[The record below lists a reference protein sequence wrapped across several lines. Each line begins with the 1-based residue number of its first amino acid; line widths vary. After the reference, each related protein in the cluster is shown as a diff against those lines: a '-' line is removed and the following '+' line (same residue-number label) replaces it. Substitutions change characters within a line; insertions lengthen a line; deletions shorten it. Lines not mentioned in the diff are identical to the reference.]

1 MFFSCKD
8 ARTKLIEFCA
18 QKEADKTRRKMNSF
32 KKIALGLAAAM
43 SFGVLSAL
51 PTSAAVNA
59 PTLTIDSATDAVT
72 SGESATAVVT
82 LSFISET
89 SADTA
94 TIISAMFSQPTGAA
108 KSATLSLLETSTSS
122 VVIAGNNV
130 SANVNSTVNTPTYV
144 TAKFLVTLNAPTVAG
159 TYDAKI
165 LTTSPI
171 NGPSVSWTVTVKAA
185 DLTPSASTTTSI
197 LNSGEVTTAT
207 ADATVYAP
215 KATSTD
221 AAAVIVVTPKNA
233 AGGSATE
240 SILATVSGSGMIGS
254 GSNATSI
261 SAQGR
266 SLVIP
271 SGNHIGVFA
280 DGTAGVSTITLTTLA
295 GVVLATEKVTFYGDI
310 ASIVATTVKSV
321 IPVGSNTSTI
331 KAVAYDASG
340 VTVGAGTLNAFSSDV
355 SVVSDSGTA
364 ATIVNGEAVFTLTGV
379 KTGGVAVTVK
389 SGIVSSSPVAT
400 RVEGTATTV
409 KLSFDK
415 SRYLP
420 GEAANITVQVLDAA
434 GLPLSGK
441 THANLFAT
449 GGIVSNYAFGSASD
463 VLTATSVTTDTA
475 TVKTYKVFMPLVQN
489 TIKIT
494 ATGGSSLPVAG
505 QVVVSAEAVVE
516 DSAQKA
522 ATDAAKEA
530 LEASNAA
537 TTAALDAAKAAD
549 AATAAAQ
556 AATDAVAALSESVT
570 KLIAGL
576 QAQIKS
582 LAAAV
587 AKIAKKVKA

>member
-1 MFFSCKD
+1 LLIPRKSN
-8 ARTKLIEFCA
+8 RTKLNFCSH
-18 QKEADKTRRKMNSF
+18 KESEETRRKMNSF

-43 SFGVLSAL
+43 SFGVMSAL

-94 TIISAMFSQPTGAA
+94 TIISAMFSQPTGSA

-130 SANVNSTVNTPTYV
+130 SASINSTVNTPTYV
-144 TAKFLVTLNAPTVAG
+144 TAKFLVTLNTLSVAG
-159 TYDAKI
+159 TYEAKI

-197 LNSGEVTTAT
+197 LNAGEVTTAT

-266 SLVIP
+266 SLVIS
-271 SGNHIGVFA
+271 SGNYIGVFA
-280 DGTAGVSTITLTTLA
+280 DGTAGVSTITLTTLT
-295 GVVLATEKVTFYGDI
+295 GTVIATEKVTFYGDI
-310 ASIVATTVKSV
+310 ASIVATAVKPV
-321 IPVGSNTSTI
+321 IAVGSNASTI

-340 VTVGAGTLNAFSSDV
+340 VTVGAGTLNVFSSDV

-389 SGIVSSSPVAT
+389 SGIVSSSPVPT
-400 RVEGTATTV
+400 RVEGTAATV

-415 SRYLP
+415 EVYLP
-420 GEAANITVQVLDAA
+420 GEAAVITVQVIDAS
-434 GLPLSGK
+434 GLPVSGK

-449 GGIVSNYAFGSASD
+449 GGIVPNYAFGATSD

-475 TVKTYKVFMPLVQN
+475 TVKTYKVFMPLTENVV
-489 TIKIT
+489 KIS
-494 ATGGSSLPVAG
+494 ATGGSSLPLAG
-505 QVVVSAEAVVE
+505 QVTVTASAEVSNA
-516 DSAQKA
+516 AAKA
-522 ATDAAKEA
+522 ATKASEEAAA
-530 LEASNAA
+530 AANAA
-537 TTAALDAAKAAD
+537 TNAALAAAKAAD

-556 AATDAVAALSESVT
+556 KASDSVAALSESVN
-570 KLIAGL
+570 KLIASL

-582 LAAAV
+582 LAAVV

>member
-1 MFFSCKD
+1 
-8 ARTKLIEFCA
+8 
-18 QKEADKTRRKMNSF
+18 MNSF

-43 SFGVLSAL
+43 TFGVMSAL
-51 PTSAAVNA
+51 PTSAAVIQ
-59 PTLTIDSATDAVT
+59 PTLTIDSATDSIV
-72 SGESATAVVT
+72 SGETATAVVT

-89 SADTA
+89 AADTA
-94 TIISAMFSQPTGAA
+94 TVLSAIFSQPTGSS
-108 KSATLSLLETSTSS
+108 KSATLSLLETTTS
-122 VVIAGNNV
+122 VVTIAAGSL
-130 SANVNSTVNTPTYV
+130 SADVNSTVGTPGFV
-144 TAKFLVTLNAPTVAG
+144 TAKFTVSLVAPSVAG
-159 TYDAKI
+159 TYEARI
-165 LTTSPI
+165 LTTRPAT
-171 NGPSVSWTVTVKAA
+171 GPSVAWTVTVKAA
-185 DLTPSASTTTSI
+185 DLTPAASTTTSI
-197 LNSGEVTTAT
+197 INKGEVTTAT
-207 ADATVYAP
+207 ADDSVFAP

-240 SILATVSGSGMIGS
+240 SILATVSGAGMIGF
-254 GSNATSI
+254 GTNATTMTSV
-261 SAQGR
+261 GR

-271 SGNHIGVFA
+271 AGNHIGVFA
-280 DGTAGVSTITLTTLA
+280 DGTAGVSTITLTTLTGA
-295 GVVLATEKVTFYGDI
+295 VLATEKVTFYGDI
-310 ASIVATTVKSV
+310 ASIVATAVKPVISV
-321 IPVGSNTSTI
+321 GANTSTI
-331 KAVAYDASG
+331 KAIAYDASG

-389 SGIVSSSPVAT
+389 SGTVSSAPVAT
-400 RVEGTATTV
+400 RVEGTVATV

-415 SRYLP
+415 TQYLP
-420 GEAANITVQVLDAA
+420 GEAATVTVQVLDAA
-434 GLPLSGK
+434 GLPVSGK

-505 QVVVSAEAVVE
+505 QVVVSAEALVE

-582 LAAAV
+582 LATTV

>member
-1 MFFSCKD
+1 
-8 ARTKLIEFCA
+8 
-18 QKEADKTRRKMNSF
+18 
-32 KKIALGLAAAM
+32 
-43 SFGVLSAL
+43 
-51 PTSAAVNA
+51 
-59 PTLTIDSATDAVT
+59 
-72 SGESATAVVT
+72 
-82 LSFISET
+82 
-89 SADTA
+89 
-94 TIISAMFSQPTGAA
+94 
-108 KSATLSLLETSTSS
+108 
-122 VVIAGNNV
+122 
-130 SANVNSTVNTPTYV
+130 
-144 TAKFLVTLNAPTVAG
+144 LVTLNAPTVAG

-197 LNSGEVTTAT
+197 LNAGEVTTAT

-280 DGTAGVSTITLTTLA
+280 DGTAGVSTITLTTLT

-321 IPVGSNTSTI
+321 IPVGSNVSTI
-331 KAVAYDASG
+331 KAVAYDAAG

-364 ATIVNGEAVFTLTGV
+364 ATIVNGEALFTLTGV

-389 SGIVSSSPVAT
+389 SGTVSSAPVAT
-400 RVEGTATTV
+400 RVEGAAATV

-415 SRYLP
+415 AQYLP
-420 GEAANITVQVLDAA
+420 GEAATITVQVLDAA
-434 GLPLSGK
+434 GLPVSGK

-463 VLTATSVTTDTA
+463 VLTSASVTTDTA

-505 QVVVSAEAVVE
+505 QVVVSAEALVE

-556 AATDAVAALSESVT
+556 AATDAVAALSESVA

-582 LAAAV
+582 LATVV

>member
-1 MFFSCKD
+1 
-8 ARTKLIEFCA
+8 
-18 QKEADKTRRKMNSF
+18 MNSF

-94 TIISAMFSQPTGAA
+94 TVISAMFSQPTGSA
-108 KSATLSLLETSTSS
+108 KSATLSLLETSTAS

-159 TYDAKI
+159 TYDARI

-197 LNSGEVTTAT
+197 LNAGETTSAT

-215 KATSTD
+215 KATSSD

-240 SILATVSGSGMIGS
+240 SLLATVSGTGLIGT
-254 GSNATSI
+254 GSNATTI
-261 SAQGR
+261 SATGR
-266 SLVIP
+266 ALVIP
-271 SGNHIGVFA
+271 AGNHIGVFA
-280 DGTAGVSTITLTTLA
+280 DGTAGVGTITLTTLS
-295 GVVLATEKVTFYGDI
+295 GTVIATEKVTFYGDI
-310 ASIVATTVKSV
+310 ASIVATTVKPV
-321 IPVGSNTSTI
+321 ITVGSNTSTI
-331 KAVAYDASG
+331 KAVAYDAAG
-340 VTVGAGTLNAFSSDV
+340 VTVGAGTLNVFSSNTAI
-355 SVVSDSGTA
+355 VSDSGTA

-379 KTGGVAVTVK
+379 KTGGVAITVK
-389 SGIVSSSPVAT
+389 SGTVSSTPVAT
-400 RVEGTATTV
+400 RVEGAAATV

-415 SRYLP
+415 EVYLP
-420 GEAANITVQVLDAA
+420 GEAATITVQVLDVD

-449 GGIVSNYAFGSASD
+449 GGIVPNYAFGSTSD
-463 VLTATSVTTDTA
+463 ALTATSVTTDTS
-475 TVKTYKVFMPLVQN
+475 TVKTYKVFMPLTENVV
-489 TIKIT
+489 KIS
-494 ATGGSSLPVAG
+494 ATGGTSLPLAG
-505 QVVVSAEAVVE
+505 QVVVTASAEV
-516 DSAQKA
+516 
-522 ATDAAKEA
+522 
-530 LEASNAA
+530 SNA
-537 TTAALDAAKAAD
+537 AAKAATKASEE
-549 AATAAAQ
+549 AAAAAQ
-556 AATDAVAALSESVT
+556 AATDAALAAAKAADAASLQAQAAVDAVNKLSADVATLIASLRKQITDLT
-570 KLIAGL
+570 KLI
-576 QAQIKS
+576 
-582 LAAAV
+582 V
-587 AKIAKKVKA
+587 KIQKKVRA

>member
-1 MFFSCKD
+1 
-8 ARTKLIEFCA
+8 
-18 QKEADKTRRKMNSF
+18 MNSF

-43 SFGVLSAL
+43 SFGVMSAL
-51 PTSAAVNA
+51 PTSAAVIQ
-59 PTLTIDSATDAVT
+59 PTLTIDSATDSIVA
-72 SGESATAVVT
+72 GETATAVVT

-89 SADTA
+89 AADTA
-94 TIISAMFSQPTGAA
+94 TVLSAIFAQPVGSS
-108 KSATLSLLETSTSS
+108 KSATLSLLETTTS
-122 VVIAGNNV
+122 VVTIAAGNL
-130 SANVNSTVNTPTYV
+130 SADINSTVGTPGFV
-144 TAKFLVTLNAPTVAG
+144 TAKFTVSLVAPTVAG
-159 TYDAKI
+159 TYEARI
-165 LTTSPI
+165 LTTRPAT
-171 NGPSVSWTVTVKAA
+171 GPSVAWTVTVKAA
-185 DLTPSASTTTSI
+185 DVTPSAATTTSI
-197 LNSGEVTTAT
+197 LNAGEVTTAT

-233 AGGSATE
+233 AGGAATE
-240 SILATVSGSGMIGS
+240 SILATVSGTGMIGF
-254 GSNATSI
+254 GTNATTMTSV
-261 SAQGR
+261 GR

-271 SGNHIGVFA
+271 AGNHIGVFA
-280 DGTAGVSTITLTTLA
+280 DGTAGVSTITLTTLTGA
-295 GVVLATEKVTFYGDI
+295 VLATEKVTFYGDI
-310 ASIVATTVKSV
+310 ASIVATAVKPV
-321 IPVGSNTSTI
+321 IATGANTSTI

-364 ATIVNGEAVFTLTGV
+364 ASIVNGEAVFTLTGV

-389 SGIVSSSPVAT
+389 SGTVSSAPVAA
-400 RVEGTATTV
+400 RVEGTAATV

-415 SRYLP
+415 AKYLP
-420 GEAANITVQVLDAA
+420 GEAAIVTVQVLDAA
-434 GLPLSGK
+434 GLPVSGK

-505 QVVVSAEAVVE
+505 QVVVSAEALVE

-530 LEASNAA
+530 LDASNAA

-556 AATDAVAALSESVT
+556 AATDAVAVLSESVT